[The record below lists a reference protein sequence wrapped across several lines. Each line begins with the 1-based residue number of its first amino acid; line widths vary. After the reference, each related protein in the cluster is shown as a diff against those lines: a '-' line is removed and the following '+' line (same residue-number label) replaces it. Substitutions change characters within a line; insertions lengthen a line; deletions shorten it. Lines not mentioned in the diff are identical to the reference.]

1 MHICLYTYII
11 TSCYLSVFPK
21 FYALKYQ
28 LKYFLKMQHSLEF
41 FLFGRC
47 LFWSPDPG
55 STSKCPSFIDFPFLL
70 FEFTLHSLT
79 DIVIILLRIYV
90 SLKYAKGIRIFVM
103 VAYLVCFYFI
113 KEWMKKARTN
123 CVSQVLKSFCSRQE
137 SWGLIPSTT

>member
-1 MHICLYTYII
+1 MLAYTYIHIYKMYICLYTYII

-21 FYALKYQ
+21 FCAFMYR
-28 LKYFLKMQHSLEF
+28 LKYFLKKMQHSLEF
-41 FLFGRC
+41 FLFVRC

-55 STSKCPSFIDFPFLL
+55 STSKCPSFIDFRFLL

-90 SLKYAKGIRIFVM
+90 SLKHAKGKRIFVM

-113 KEWMKKARTN
+113 KEWMKKNQNKMCISGAEEF
-123 CVSQVLKSFCSRQE
+123 L
-137 SWGLIPSTT
+137 